1 MRNLGEVT
9 DGIHD
14 GSVMGTDIGL
24 APVDVRF
31 TPPPKSGHSRN
42 PVWPRQ
48 YPRVSYLPLKIGD
61 RFSLNEVIPSRRSS
75 VGMVL

>member
-31 TPPPKSGHSRN
+31 TPKSGHQK
-42 PVWPRQ
+42 WPALH
-48 YPRVSYLPLKIGD
+48 SA
-61 RFSLNEVIPSRRSS
+61 
-75 VGMVL
+75 

>member
-31 TPPPKSGHSRN
+31 TPQKRTSEVARVTLSVVPQAAWRYS
-42 PVWPRQ
+42 PR
-48 YPRVSYLPLKIGD
+48 SAAT
-61 RFSLNEVIPSRRSS
+61 
-75 VGMVL
+75 

>member
-1 MRNLGEVT
+1 VTAILTRKQNQMRTRSMRNLGEVT

-31 TPPPKSGHSRN
+31 TPEFVAKRGR
-42 PVWPRQ
+42 
-48 YPRVSYLPLKIGD
+48 L
-61 RFSLNEVIPSRRSS
+61 RRLGWS
-75 VGMVL
+75 